1 MGRPESAPCRTTG
14 TEPQDRARCHRRSR
28 LARPTMMVLRASP
41 LAALCLAAP
50 SVAQDLRQTQEASL
64 PLPVLL
70 RPRVESLLLEGD
82 TLGAM
87 DLLQD
92 PAERQASDDW
102 ADSLLDELVLP
113 GESEPGP
120 ARRRSAWV
128 ARFDGGFLG
137 SRTSSG
143 TTSATIL
150 TDRVVRIQGDH
161 LTQALRGGVRWHA
174 LRGEFLST
182 TGIEPQ
188 VSWSGQSGK
197 HGGTLRGWALWT
209 QELGNDAGLDLAVRT
224 QVRPAWW
231 AGLEGAISLEASQTA
246 QIGVGTEHR
255 AGAWTLSGSLRT
267 GWKRLIPLDPDTTRI
282 VRIDSLMA
290 DGSVWSG
297 SQLLGPSEAADLPG
311 EFLESTTPDRW
322 ILTARCQALRS
333 WGEFQ
338 AGAGFE
344 LEGLRSVRSERWL
357 PDSRTTFVSG
367 TAILLPGNQPDQAIA
382 LLPKQ
387 PAGFDL
393 VAVDAIHKGRLVS
406 ILSTPSLRGAWRP
419 RGKAWSV
426 EGLLAWNLPYA
437 SEPGHPLAEDREGI
451 EARFGS
457 ELRW

>member
-1 MGRPESAPCRTTG
+1 MLV
-14 TEPQDRARCHRRSR
+14 H
-28 LARPTMMVLRASP
+28 RASS
-41 LAALCLAAP
+41 LVALCLVAP
-50 SVAQDLRQTQEASL
+50 PIAQDLRQAQEIPLS
-64 PLPVLL
+64 LPVLL

-82 TLGAM
+82 TLAAL

-113 GESEPGP
+113 SESESRPS
-120 ARRRSAWV
+120 RKRSVWV
-128 ARFDGGFLG
+128 ARFDGGYLG

-161 LTQALRGGVRWHA
+161 LTQALRGGVRWHG

-188 VSWSGQSGK
+188 VSWSGHAGM

-209 QELGNDAGLDLAVRT
+209 QELGNDAGLDLVVRT
-224 QVRPAWW
+224 QVLPAWW
-231 AGLEGAISLEASQTA
+231 TGLEGAISLEASQTA

-255 AGAWTLSGSLRT
+255 VGAWTLSGSLRT

-282 VRIDSLMA
+282 VRIDSLVGNEAWRA
-290 DGSVWSG
+290 DE
-297 SQLLGPSEAADLPG
+297 LLSPDVLADLPG
-311 EFLESTTPDRW
+311 EVLESTTPDRW
-322 ILTARCQALRS
+322 ILTARCQAIHS

-338 AGAGFE
+338 VGPGFE

-367 TAILLPGNQPDQAIA
+367 TAILLPSNQPDKAVA

-387 PAGFDL
+387 PVGFDL
-393 VAVDAIHKGRLVS
+393 VTVDAIRKGRLVS
-406 ILSTPSLRGAWRP
+406 ILSTPTLHGAWRP
-419 RGKAWSV
+419 RGRAWSV

-457 ELRW
+457 EIRW